1 MVMIFR
7 FTTKKLFETIQ
18 SMIFIH
24 FRHESEKQ
32 HAMAIKGPKI
42 DGKDTWP
49 EIRIS
54 DATAYA
60 ASIWIQLVE
69 KENKKDSQPRPSP
82 NGLFLKKDKN
92 GHVYSPNG
100 IEIHSDGNDD
110 GEKHFNYD
118 YRTKLPIS
126 FLSL

>member
-1 MVMIFR
+1 M
-7 FTTKKLFETIQ
+7 FETIQ

>member
-1 MVMIFR
+1 MI
-7 FTTKKLFETIQ
+7 LIY
-18 SMIFIH
+18 

-32 HAMAIKGPKI
+32 HAMAIKGQKI
-42 DGKDTWP
+42 EGKDTWP

-69 KENKKDSQPRPSP
+69 KEDAKESQPRPSP

-92 GHVYSPNG
+92 GHVNSPNG
-100 IEIHSDGNDD
+100 IEIHSDGNDY
-110 GEKHFNYD
+110 GEKHFNYV
-118 YRTKLPIS
+118 YRTFIS
-126 FLSL
+126 ICISKVLKSAVHNNLHCL